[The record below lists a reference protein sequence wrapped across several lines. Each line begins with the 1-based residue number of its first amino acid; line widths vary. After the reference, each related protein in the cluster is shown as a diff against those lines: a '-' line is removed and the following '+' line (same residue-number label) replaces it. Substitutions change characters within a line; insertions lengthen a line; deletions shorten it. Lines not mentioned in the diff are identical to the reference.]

1 MKGMFSLTVAVAL
14 LSVTPDAAV
23 ALAHRQANY
32 PAAEWGYH
40 FYFITSAAPES
51 RREDLAKVLNF
62 HCAALSRDPYIAEQ
76 LPQPVTLYD
85 KEGKASTYPNV
96 LHIDTRPMRWEFLPT
111 VLVKHYPYAREL
123 TSKGVAPL
131 TVRADWF
138 CANIGDQ
145 KFTGDSRF
153 LLLYGKSLANKSEFL
168 KFWEVSSRASDTF
181 GFLEGDSGVKRP
193 GAGLER
199 NMESRPSKGR
209 DAAFE
214 TFDSEFVTGAA
225 DALRHPETRPPKHD
239 ANELLAPIV
248 KYGKDADGKPLA
260 GVLYATFLSQ
270 GNRDPKVTPGTR
282 QNAAPIGLV
291 EDSFNLRGYDIG
303 DYYDCYSCHEKG
315 LKDPTLDAYSS
326 AIVGGVIIR
335 SLDKQKALDV
345 ERYYESAFYRD
356 IKRGQEDFAAAIK
369 LCNGWEPEE
378 NSRQIRETIR
388 AYDAPV
394 QLFDAAR
401 EFYVTPET
409 LALAIAY
416 YTEKYKSPENV
427 RIAKLAERQP
437 IARVQ
442 LEFDSYLIQEA
453 LRVWGA
459 K

>member
-1 MKGMFSLTVAVAL
+1 MLQTIAAAVAL
-14 LSVTPDAAV
+14 LAVSPDAAV

-40 FYFITSAAPES
+40 FYFTTSAVPEG
-51 RREDLAKVLNF
+51 RREDLTKVLNF
-62 HCAALSRDPYIAEQ
+62 HCAALSRDPYIADQ
-76 LPQPVTLYD
+76 LPQAVTLYD
-85 KEGKASTYPNV
+85 KDGNASFYPNV
-96 LHIDTRPMRWEFLPT
+96 LHIDTRPMHWEQLGT
-111 VLVKHYPYAREL
+111 ALVKHYPYARAQ
-123 TSKGVAPL
+123 TAFGIAPL
-131 TVRADWF
+131 VIRADWF
-138 CANIGDQ
+138 CANIGDS
-145 KFTGDSRF
+145 KFTGDSRH
-153 LLLYGKSLANKSEFL
+153 LLLYGKALGNKSDFL
-168 KFWEVSSRASDTF
+168 KFWKVSGVPTDTF
-181 GFLEGDSGVKRP
+181 GFLEGNSGVKRV

-199 NMESRPSKGR
+199 NMESRPAGGR

-214 TFDSEFVTGAA
+214 TFDSEVVTGAA
-225 DALRHPETRPPKHD
+225 DPLRHPETRPPAHD
-239 ANELLAPIV
+239 ASELLAPIV

-260 GVLYATFLSQ
+260 GVLYATFLAV
-270 GNRDPKVTPGTR
+270 GNRDQKKTAGAK
-282 QNAAPIGLV
+282 QDAAPIGLV

-303 DYYDCYSCHEKG
+303 DFYDCYSCHEKG
-315 LKDPTLDAYSS
+315 LKDPTLDAYRS

-394 QLFDAAR
+394 QLIDAAR
-401 EFYVTPET
+401 ELYTTPKELS
-409 LALAIAY
+409 LALAY
-416 YTEKYKSPENV
+416 YTEKYKSQENV
-427 RIAKLAERQP
+427 RIAMLAERQP
-437 IARVQ
+437 ISRTQ
-442 LEFDSYLIQEA
+442 FEFDSYLFQEA

>member
-1 MKGMFSLTVAVAL
+1 MYPIIAAVAL

-32 PAAEWGYH
+32 PVAEWGYH
-40 FYFITSAAPES
+40 FYFTTSIVEEG
-51 RREDLAKVLNF
+51 RRDDLAKVLNF

-85 KEGKASTYPNV
+85 KDGTASFHPNV
-96 LHIDTRPMRWEFLPT
+96 LHIDTRPMRWEQLPN
-111 VLVKHYPYAREL
+111 VLIKHYPYAREL
-123 TSKGVAPL
+123 TSRGIAPL
-131 TVRADWF
+131 TIRADWF

-145 KFTGDSRF
+145 KFTGDSRH
-153 LLLYGKSLANKSEFL
+153 LLLYGKSLGNKSEFL
-168 KFWEVSSRASDTF
+168 KFWEVSDKVSDTF

-199 NMESRPSKGR
+199 NMESRPAGGR

-225 DALRHPETRPPKHD
+225 DPLRHPETRPPAHD
-239 ANELLAPIV
+239 ASELLSPMV
-248 KYGKDADGKPLA
+248 KYGKDANGQPLA
-260 GVLYATFLSQ
+260 GVLYATFLAL
-270 GNRDPKVTPGTR
+270 GNRDPKVKAGTR

-291 EDSFNLRGYDIG
+291 EDSFNLRGYDIA

-315 LKDPTLDAYSS
+315 LKDPTLDAYRS

-335 SLDKQKALDV
+335 SLDKQKALDI

-394 QLFDAAR
+394 GLIDAAR
-401 EFYVTPET
+401 EFYTTPKELS
-409 LALAIAY
+409 LALAY
-416 YTEKYKSPENV
+416 YTEKYKSQENV

-437 IARVQ
+437 VARVQ
-442 LEFDSYLIQEA
+442 IEFDSYLIQEA
-453 LRVWGA
+453 LRLWGA